1 MSVNL
6 LKRNTNTAVVAKL
19 QRGTVT
25 HHHVY
30 YVATFTN
37 AIMTI
42 IISIKGLDMSF
53 LLAAGKK
60 QTLRVFLINE

>member
-1 MSVNL
+1 MPL
-6 LKRNTNTAVVAKL
+6 L
-19 QRGTVT
+19 QCGTVAD
-25 HHHVY
+25 HHH

>member
-1 MSVNL
+1 MPL
-6 LKRNTNTAVVAKL
+6 LQCGKVAD
-19 QRGTVT
+19 
-25 HHHVY
+25 HHH
-30 YVATFTN
+30 YVATFTNN